1 MDNRR
6 STRSRTRTP
15 GVLSFAGGGVPVSCA
30 VRDLSEVGAR
40 LAVLRPAEIPDR
52 FTLRLVESGETC
64 DAEVRWRRGREVGV
78 EFMSRDDGLEI
89 GWRAPEEGAA
99 PG

>member
-1 MDNRR
+1 MDKRR
-6 STRSRTRTP
+6 SDRRRTRTP
-15 GVLSFAGGGVPVSCA
+15 GILSFAGLGAPVPCA

-40 LAVLRPAEIPDR
+40 LAILRPSEIPDR

-64 DAEVRWRRGREVGV
+64 DAAVRWRRGREIGV

-89 GWRAPEEGAA
+89 GWRASEGGA
-99 PG
+99 PA